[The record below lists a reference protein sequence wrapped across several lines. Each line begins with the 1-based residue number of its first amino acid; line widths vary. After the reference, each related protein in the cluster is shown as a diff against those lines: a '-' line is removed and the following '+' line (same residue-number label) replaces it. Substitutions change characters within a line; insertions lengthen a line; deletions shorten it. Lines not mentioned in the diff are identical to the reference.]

1 VGCGG
6 ALPTQEFTKEAGP
19 APGVVDVWEQAEY
32 VIGVL
37 TSGAVAGDPALPSG
51 EDLAL
56 VVVERRAARRLVV
69 GDEAVELVEGGQRVG
84 LLESPVDGVDHRR
97 AGRSR
102 SRRVCAWIVFGV
114 LVAGPGSASWWLL
127 LGRATRFGWSPT
139 TRPWSGP
146 LRIRG

>member
-6 ALPTQEFTKEAGP
+6 ALPTQEFTEEAGP
-19 APGVVDVWEQAEY
+19 APRVVDVWEQAES

-51 EDLAL
+51 EDRAL

-84 LLESPVDGVDHRR
+84 LVESPVDGVDDRR
-97 AGRSR
+97 AADQGTATSARYRPTWPS
-102 SRRVCAWIVFGV
+102 
-114 LVAGPGSASWWLL
+114 AGTASGSAAAPASQI
-127 LGRATRFGWSPT
+127 G
-139 TRPWSGP
+139 
-146 LRIRG
+146 